1 MHAVDQLDF
10 VGTTLVY
17 SSAPM
22 GRPAKA
28 ECDVFMRTDA
38 GRHAETKQ
46 HQKRERGSLMDSF
59 YDISGNGS

>member
-10 VGTTLVY
+10 VGTTITVLPWDV
-17 SSAPM
+17 
-22 GRPAKA
+22 RPAKA

-46 HQKRERGSLMDSF
+46 HQKTEKGRREL
-59 YDISGNGS
+59 NGFFL

>member
-10 VGTTLVY
+10 VGTTITVLPWDV
-17 SSAPM
+17 
-22 GRPAKA
+22 RPAKA

-46 HQKRERGSLMDSF
+46 HPKRKQSA
-59 YDISGNGS
+59 

>member
-46 HQKRERGSLMDSF
+46 HQKTKKEKGA
-59 YDISGNGS
+59 